1 MRRRRLL
8 LSPSPARAGRG
19 WTLGVVC
26 ASTALLLLD
35 VTVVNVALPAIQGD
49 LDADFAQL
57 QWVIDAYAL
66 TLAVTLLTAGS
77 LADRYGRRLLF
88 ASGLT
93 VFIGASA
100 ACAGAPSAT
109 ALDVARAVQG
119 IGAAAM
125 FATSLALLA
134 EEYRGADRGRA
145 LGVWG
150 AVSGAALAIGPLVG
164 GALIDGLG
172 WRWIFWLN
180 LPVGAAL
187 MVVALRTLRE
197 SRDPAAGR
205 VDIPGALAFSTGLFL
220 LVLALVRGNPDGWD
234 SPLVLVGLIGGPLAL
249 LAFVAIELRRTSP
262 MLDVRLFRLRAF
274 TGTAI
279 VAFVQ
284 SVALYPMLLFLAI
297 YFQSELGYTPFETG
311 LRMLPVTVTLF
322 VAAPISGALTARVPL
337 RTLLTV
343 GLVLIGVGML
353 LMHGLERGDD
363 WTALLP
369 GLLVGGAGVGVISPA
384 LAAAMVGVLP
394 VERSG
399 LSSGINN
406 TFRQVGIATGIAG
419 LGALFQHRLP
429 VEGFVARLNEV
440 FLVSGVLALAGAVVT
455 LLILRAGDFQQG
467 EP

>member
-1 MRRRRLL
+1 LL
-8 LSPSPARAGRG
+8 LSSPPARAGRG

-35 VTVVNVALPAIQGD
+35 VTVVNVALPAIEGD

-77 LADRYGRRLLF
+77 LADRFGRRLLF
-88 ASGLT
+88 ASGLALF
-93 VFIGASA
+93 VVASA
-100 ACAGAPSAT
+100 ACAAAPSAS

-145 LGVWG
+145 FGIWG

-180 LPVGAAL
+180 LPVGVAL
-187 MVVALRTLRE
+187 MLVALRTLRE
-197 SRDPAAGR
+197 SRDPQAGR
-205 VDIPGALAFSTGLFL
+205 VDVPGAIAFSAGLFL

-234 SPLVLVGLIGGPLAL
+234 SPLVLAGLIGGPLAL
-249 LAFVAIELRRTSP
+249 LAFVAIELRSPSP

-297 YFQSELGYTPFETG
+297 YFQGELGYTPFETG

-322 VAAPISGALTARVPL
+322 LAAPISGYLTSRVPL
-337 RTLLTV
+337 RNLLTL

-353 LMHGLERGDD
+353 LMYGVERGDD
-363 WTALLP
+363 WTGLLP

-419 LGALFQHRLP
+419 LGALFQHQLA
-429 VEGFVARLNEV
+429 VDGFVARLNEV
-440 FLVSGVLALAGAVVT
+440 FLVAGLLALVGAVATV
-455 LLILRAGDFQQG
+455 LILRAGDFEQG